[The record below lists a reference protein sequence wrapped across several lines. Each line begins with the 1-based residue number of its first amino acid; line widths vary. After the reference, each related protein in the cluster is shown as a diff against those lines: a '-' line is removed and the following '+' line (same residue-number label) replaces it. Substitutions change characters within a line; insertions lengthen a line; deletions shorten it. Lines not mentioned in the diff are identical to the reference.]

1 MRANGHTAVGGVH
14 GQRHAEAAAL
24 RRHPEAGRAARR
36 HQRDDRGIQSD
47 RAVEQADAIGPDHAH
62 AGAACRRAQ
71 PLLQAGSL
79 ERDLAEAARDG
90 KQEADATRGAVL
102 DRVDQTL
109 ARRKRDQ
116 QVDWLRQRL
125 KRGYRSAPGN
135 VLFAGIDGDQFAAK
149 GRGEAGKDLS
159 PQLVDARRCTEHG
172 NRSRREEAGEIKSDH
187 GVSAQYPRKRFG
199 RSGSS
204 RSVAAGP
211 SMTMA
216 PPLGTQRQ
224 SACARAIG
232 TLCSAL
238 SSVMPCS

>member
-1 MRANGHTAVGGVH
+1 MTDSPKPFSRREVLTTFG
-14 GQRHAEAAAL
+14 AAAS
-24 RRHPEAGRAARR
+24 AASLWP
-36 HQRDDRGIQSD
+36 GT
-47 RAVEQADAIGPDHAH
+47 AP
-62 AGAACRRAQ
+62 AATAALPLSSRELWEWVRAQ